1 MPADRSDHSLPAA
14 IVDIDGTLVDSN
26 YQHALAWFRALR
38 RHGVTHEVWR
48 LHRLIGMG
56 GDHVV
61 EEVAGAKIEERLGD
75 EIRAAEQEAFG
86 EMIEEVTALPRATE
100 LLRALAAGGRCV
112 VLATSAQQ
120 WQVDHYLD
128 LLDARDIVHGC
139 TTADDVE
146 ASKPDPD
153 LVQAAIAKAG
163 DGHAVMVG
171 DSTWDCISAGRAGI
185 PTVAVLTGGFSRE
198 ELMESGATVVY
209 DSLHALI
216 DGLRDTPLGEAPEN
230 GRAPLPAPS
239 GGPPRSRGRA
249 RG

>member
-1 MPADRSDHSLPAA
+1 MPAEPHDHSPPAA

-38 RHGVTHEVWR
+38 RFGVVAEVWR

-61 EEVAGAKIEERLGD
+61 EEIAGPEIESRLGD
-75 EIRAAEQEAFG
+75 EIRAAEQEAFA

-100 LLRALAAGGRCV
+100 LLRALAGGGRRV

-128 LLDARDIVHGC
+128 LLDARDIVHGW

-153 LVQAAIAKAG
+153 LVQAAIAAAG
-163 DGHAVMVG
+163 EGPAVMVG
-171 DSTWDCISAGRAGI
+171 DSTWDCISAARAGI

-198 ELMESGATVVY
+198 ELTEAGAIAVY
-209 DSLHALI
+209 DSLDALI
-216 DGLRDTPLGEAPEN
+216 DGLAETPLGAPAN
-230 GRAPLPAPS
+230 GQGA
-239 GGPPRSRGRA
+239 RA
-249 RG
+249 RTIRRPAS

>member
-61 EEVAGAKIEERLGD
+61 EEVAGAEIEERLGD

-100 LLRALAAGGRCV
+100 LLRALAAGGRRV

-120 WQVDHYLD
+120 WQVDHYLE
-128 LLDARDIVHGC
+128 LLDARDIVHGW

-146 ASKPDPD
+146 ASKPEPD
-153 LVQAAIAKAG
+153 LVRAAIAEAG
-163 DGHAVMVG
+163 GGPAVMVG
-171 DSTWDCISAGRAGI
+171 DSTWDCISAARAGI
-185 PTVAVLTGGFSRE
+185 PTVSVLTGGFSRE
-198 ELMESGATVVY
+198 ELVEAGAIAVY
-209 DSLHALI
+209 DSLDALI
-216 DGLRDTPLGEAPEN
+216 DGLAETPLGAPAN
-230 GRAPLPAPS
+230 GQGAQARTIRRPAS
-239 GGPPRSRGRA
+239 
-249 RG
+249 